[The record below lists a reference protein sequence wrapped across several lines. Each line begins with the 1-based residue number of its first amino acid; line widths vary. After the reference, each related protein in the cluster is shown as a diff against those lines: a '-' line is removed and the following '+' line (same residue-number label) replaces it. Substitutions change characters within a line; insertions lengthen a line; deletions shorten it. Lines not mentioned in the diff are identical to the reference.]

1 MIGSKQNN
9 SSLSFD
15 EFKRIL
21 ASELELDEERI
32 VPEASLYTDLSVGS
46 SHVVDTMLRLENKG
60 IDIPLE
66 LAWQIDTVEDAY
78 QAMIYKGNR

>member
-1 MIGSKQNN
+1 MAEARQNGY
-9 SSLSFD
+9 LSFD

-21 ASELELDEERI
+21 ASELKVEEERI

-46 SHVVDTMLRLENKG
+46 SHVVDTMLRLGDKG

-66 LAWQIDTVEDAY
+66 LAWQIDTVADAY
-78 QAMIYKGNR
+78 QVMIYNRNR

>member
-1 MIGSKQNN
+1 MLVARGSGK
-9 SSLSFD
+9 LSFD
-15 EFKRIL
+15 EFKHIL
-21 ASELELDEERI
+21 ASELELDEEKI

-46 SHVVDTMLRLENKG
+46 SHVVDTILRLENRG

>member
-1 MIGSKQNN
+1 MAEARQNGY
-9 SSLSFD
+9 LSFD

-21 ASELELDEERI
+21 ASELKVEEERI

-46 SHVVDTMLRLENKG
+46 SHVVDTMLRLGDKG

-66 LAWQIDTVEDAY
+66 LAWQIDTVADAY
-78 QAMIYKGNR
+78 QLMIYNGKR

>member
-1 MIGSKQNN
+1 MAEARQNGY
-9 SSLSFD
+9 LSFD

-21 ASELELDEERI
+21 ASELKVDEERI

-46 SHVVDTMLRLENKG
+46 SHVVDTMLRLGDKG

-66 LAWQIDTVEDAY
+66 LAWQIDTVADAY
-78 QAMIYKGNR
+78 QVMIYNGNR

>member
-1 MIGSKQNN
+1 MLVARGNGK
-9 SSLSFD
+9 LSFD

-32 VPEASLYTDLSVGS
+32 VPEASLYTDLSVNS

-78 QAMIYKGNR
+78 QAMIYTGNR

>member
-1 MIGSKQNN
+1 MLVAKGNGK
-9 SSLSFD
+9 LSFD

-32 VPEASLYTDLSVGS
+32 VPEASLYTDLSVNS

-78 QAMIYKGNR
+78 QAMIYTGNR

>member
-1 MIGSKQNN
+1 MLAARGSGK
-9 SSLSFD
+9 LSFD
-15 EFKRIL
+15 EFRRIL
-21 ASELELDEERI
+21 AGELRVDQERV

-46 SHVVDTMLRLENKG
+46 RHVVDTMLRLEKKG

-78 QAMIYKGNR
+78 RAMIYTGDC